1 MKTIKIFTTLFLFL
15 SFLEGL
21 PLPLPKDPKD
31 GSQTIVGTEVES
43 YICGEETKVINL
55 ELNHQFGR
63 MIHDKNVELCLL

>member
-1 MKTIKIFTTLFLFL
+1 MKKIKIFTILFLFL

-31 GSQTIVGTEVES
+31 ESQTIVGTEVES

-55 ELNHQFGR
+55 ELNHQFGKQMADR
-63 MIHDKNVELCLL
+63 R